1 MTLSNTEKT
10 LLLETV
16 RDAAQR
22 EIMPRFRALSDADI
36 SAKSAPDDLVTAA
49 DLAAEARITQ
59 QLRQA
64 FPNALI
70 FGEEAAAA
78 DPSLRDR
85 LADTEIAIIIDPVDG
100 TLNYVH
106 GLALFGVI
114 LAVTHYGEPIYG
126 LLYDPVMDDWI
137 VASADATT
145 CYGTPTNSRALRLS
159 KAVPANK
166 AGGYIPLGFLP
177 ARHRPHI
184 AKLWSDLGKINTLR
198 CSCHEFRMLAQGHV
212 DFVLSVRL
220 TPWDHAAGALVV
232 QQAGGVAK
240 MLDGSVYPPTQRD
253 GYMLAARNASAWS
266 DIQQALAFLLD

>member
-1 MTLSNTEKT
+1 
-10 LLLETV
+10 
-16 RDAAQR
+16 
-22 EIMPRFRALSDADI
+22 MPRFRALSDADI

-85 LADTEIAIIIDPVDG
+85 LADAEIAIIIDPVDG
-100 TLNYVH
+100 TLNYAH

-145 CYGTPTNSRALRLS
+145 CYDTPTNSRALRLS

-240 MLDGSVYPPTQRD
+240 MLDGSVYSPTQRD

>member
-1 MTLSNTEKT
+1 
-10 LLLETV
+10 
-16 RDAAQR
+16 
-22 EIMPRFRALSDADI
+22 MPRFRALSDADI

-85 LADTEIAIIIDPVDG
+85 LADAEIAIIIDPVDG
-100 TLNYVH
+100 TLNYAH

-159 KAVPANK
+159 KTVPANK

-240 MLDGSVYPPTQRD
+240 MLDGSVYSPTQRD

>member
-1 MTLSNTEKT
+1 
-10 LLLETV
+10 
-16 RDAAQR
+16 
-22 EIMPRFRALSDADI
+22 MPRFRALSDADI

-49 DLAAEARITQ
+49 DLAAEARITE
-59 QLRQA
+59 QLRQT

-85 LADTEIAIIIDPVDG
+85 LADAEIAIIIDPVDG
-100 TLNYVH
+100 TLNYAH

-137 VASADATT
+137 VASADVTT

-166 AGGYIPLGFLP
+166 AGGYIPLSFLP

-184 AKLWSDLGKINTLR
+184 ATLWSDLGKINTLR

-220 TPWDHAAGALVV
+220 TPWDHAASALVV

-240 MLDGSVYPPTQRD
+240 MLDGSVYSPTQRD